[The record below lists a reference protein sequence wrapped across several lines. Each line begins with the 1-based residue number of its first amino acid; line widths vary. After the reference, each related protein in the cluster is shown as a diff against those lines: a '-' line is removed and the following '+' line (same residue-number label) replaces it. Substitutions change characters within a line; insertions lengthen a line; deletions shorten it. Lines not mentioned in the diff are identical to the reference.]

1 MSIPL
6 RVLAVVR
13 SLANFLLDPV
23 DVERVAEPSLA
34 DAEFELRNGSARDF
48 RAALLGFLVAS
59 CIAFFSRRLRV
70 LSERRWPGIV
80 PIVIASSVGAFA
92 LTRGDRPE
100 VAGVHV
106 LFLALGVWVAATLGT
121 CRAESLRRAAIPL
134 GALSAASL
142 VATSLLGEES
152 DGAARWVALGPLMV
166 HVSVLV
172 WPWVVAGIAE
182 ALSQGRI
189 RSALAIGMTAQ
200 LGLVMQR
207 DPSTL
212 VVFTLAMLV
221 AALAAGR
228 TRASWAFV
236 VSGLLASSGAWL
248 TRVELESVRDVD
260 AAWELA
266 HALGPLAVFIGIV
279 ASVLAAIAPFRALRQ
294 ATETHALAFGLG
306 AATALACFCLRPLV
320 AQHDAVFFLGH
331 SGSPIVGALI
341 ACGIVSAWTPQRD
354 DAAVSTSS

>member
-1 MSIPL
+1 MSASL
-6 RVLAVVR
+6 RVLAILR
-13 SLANFLLDPV
+13 TLANVFLDPV

-48 RAALLGFLVAS
+48 RASLRGVFIAS
-59 CIAFFSRRLRV
+59 CIAFFSRRFRV
-70 LSERRWPGIV
+70 LSERRWPGV
-80 PIVIASSVGAFA
+80 APIVLASSVGAFA
-92 LTRGDRPE
+92 LTHGDRPE

-106 LFLALGVWVAATLGT
+106 LFLAIGVWVAVTLGT
-121 CRAESLRRAAIPL
+121 CRAESLRRASIPL

-152 DGAARWVALGPLMV
+152 DGASRWVALGPLMV
-166 HVSVLV
+166 HVSILV

-182 ALSQGRI
+182 AFSQGRV

-221 AALAAGR
+221 TASAAGR

-236 VSGLLASSGAWL
+236 GSGLLASSAAWL
-248 TRVELESVRDVD
+248 TRVEVESVRDVD

-266 HALGPLAVFIGIV
+266 RALGPLAWLIGIV
-279 ASVLAAIAPFRALRQ
+279 ASVLAAIAPIRALRRT
-294 ATETHALAFGLG
+294 TETHALAFGLG
-306 AATALACFCLRPLV
+306 AATALAGFCLRPLV

-341 ACGIVSAWTPQRD
+341 ACGIVSAWTPKRD
-354 DAAVSTSS
+354 AHVSASS